1 MWIDTHTHQ
10 YFDQFDEDREAAMQR
25 AFDRGVNTFFLP
37 NVDSKSIE
45 RLLGLESRYPDKVF
59 AMMGLHPCSVKDD
72 YEEELRV
79 VESWL
84 NRRDFCAIGE
94 IGIDLYW
101 DKTHFEEQKKAFL
114 TQVGW
119 AKERGKPIV
128 IHCRESM
135 DIVLELLQPEKDERL
150 RGIFHCFTGTM
161 EQAQAVMDLG
171 FYLGIGG
178 VLTYKNA
185 GLDKVMESVPL
196 DRVVLETDSPF
207 LAPAPYRGQ
216 RNESAYIPIIGARL
230 ADIKGVAVEEIALKT
245 SANAQ
250 KIFGYPTK

>member
-45 RLLGLESRYPDKVF
+45 RLLDLESSYPGKVF

-119 AKERGKPIV
+119 AKEREKPIV
-128 IHCRESM
+128 IHCRESL
-135 DIVLELLQPEKDERL
+135 DIVLELLQPEKEERL
-150 RGIFHCFTGTM
+150 RGIFHCFTGTV

-185 GLDKVMESVPL
+185 GLDKIMESVPL
-196 DRVVLETDSPF
+196 DRLVLETDAPF
-207 LAPAPYRGQ
+207 LAPVPYRGK